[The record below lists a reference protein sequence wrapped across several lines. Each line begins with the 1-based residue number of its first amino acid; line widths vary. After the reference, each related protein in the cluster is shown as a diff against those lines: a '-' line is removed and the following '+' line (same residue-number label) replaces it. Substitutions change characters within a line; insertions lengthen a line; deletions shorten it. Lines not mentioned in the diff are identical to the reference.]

1 MAAIEKIRRRSGL
14 LIAIIGIALLAFVL
28 QDLFQSQGRNT
39 GPTVAIV
46 DGDKIS
52 VRDYENLKEKNL
64 ENRRASNNNLS
75 SAETYSIYNNTLEEM
90 IKDNIM
96 TKEYEA
102 AGIGI
107 TAEELMDQMTGDNPH
122 PWVVQSFGDGN
133 GNVDKQ
139 RVAEYLQNLN
149 NLPADYYNRWLEFEK
164 AVKQNRLETKFDNLV
179 KASHF
184 LPTALAKKYYENK
197 NMKASADVIALRYS
211 TIPDSTVVV
220 TDADN
225 KAFYEENKYRYE
237 TDEKRDIEYVL
248 FEVKPSVEDRQEALK
263 FVQNL
268 KPEFEAAES
277 AADFVNDSYNSDKR
291 YDSTWLSRKDVPE
304 MIEQTIF
311 DNGNGVGY
319 VYGPYEYEDA
329 FNLVRI
335 VDMQNRPDSLRASHI
350 LIGYKGAYG
359 SQDTI
364 TTKEQAEAKAN
375 ELLAQLKA
383 SKNSDELF
391 AELASEFN
399 TDGTKEKGG
408 DLDWFTDGQMVP
420 QFNEYVIN
428 NAVGS
433 MGVVETPFGYHVVK
447 VTDKTEPQPKVRLAY
462 LTHGINWSTKT
473 YQNIYAEANK
483 FFAENRT
490 YDQFNKAIEEQGLT
504 KRTMPGISK
513 STYQIAGLENPR
525 EIVRWAFDEKT
536 KKGDISD
543 KIFEL
548 ENNQL
553 VVAALTGVIHEG
565 YAPMEAVIDR
575 SKYQILNKKKGEIAV
590 EKMKACGNDVNR
602 MVSELGAEST
612 TVSDVTLD
620 SRVLSNFGVEADIVG
635 MIMGMKEGEE
645 IGPVAG
651 NACAFII
658 KNVKFTAPAE
668 TTDYSSVVRE
678 KTSQYSNRAMNNGV
692 YNALRNDVKI
702 KDNRTE
708 IF

>member
-39 GPTVAIV
+39 GPTVAVV

-52 VRDYENLKEKNL
+52 VRDYEALKEKNL
-64 ENRRASNNNLS
+64 ENRRSSNNNLS

-102 AGIGI
+102 AGIGV
-107 TAEELMDQMTGDNPH
+107 TSEELMDQMTGDNPH

-139 RVAEYLQNLN
+139 RVTEYLQNLN
-149 NLPADYYNRWLEFEK
+149 NLPAEYYNRWLDFEK

-179 KASHF
+179 KASYF
-184 LPTALAKKYYENK
+184 LPTPLAKKYYENK
-197 NMKASADVIALRYS
+197 NLKASADVIALRYT
-211 TIPDSTVVV
+211 TIPDSTVTV

-225 KAFYEENKYRYE
+225 KAFYEENKARYE
-237 TDEKRDIEYVL
+237 TDERRDIEYVL
-248 FEVKPSVEDRQEALK
+248 FEIKPSLEDRQDALK
-263 FVQNL
+263 FVQDR
-268 KPEFEAAES
+268 KPEFEAAED
-277 AADFVNDSYNSDKR
+277 AAAYVNDSYNSDQR
-291 YDSTWLSRKDVPE
+291 YDSTWLGRKDVPE
-304 MIEQTIF
+304 MIEQAIF

-319 VYGPYEYEDA
+319 VYGPYENDDA

-335 VDMQNRPDSLRASHI
+335 VELQNRPDSLRASHI

-383 SKNSDELF
+383 TKNNDELF
-391 AELASEFN
+391 SQLASEYN
-399 TDGTKEKGG
+399 TDATKDKGG
-408 DLDWFTDGQMVP
+408 DLDWFTDGTMVP
-420 QFNEYVIN
+420 AFNEYVIN
-428 NAVGS
+428 SPVGS
-433 MGVVETPFGYHVVK
+433 LGVVETMFGYHIVK
-447 VTDKTEPQPKVRLAY
+447 VTDKTQPQPKARLAY
-462 LTHGINWSTKT
+462 LTHKITWSTKT
-473 YQNIYAEANK
+473 YQNVYAEANK

-504 KRTMPGISK
+504 KRTMPAMEK
-513 STYQIAGLENPR
+513 STYQITGLENPR
-525 EIVRWAFDEKT
+525 EIVRWAFDKNT

-548 ENNQL
+548 DNNQL
-553 VVAALTGVIHEG
+553 VVAALTGIIPEG
-565 YAPMEAVIDR
+565 YAPMDVVIDR
-575 SKYQILNKKKGEIAV
+575 SKYQILNKKKGEMAV
-590 EKMKACGNDVNR
+590 DKLKACGNDVNR
-602 MVSELGAEST
+602 MVNELGAEST
-612 TVSDVTLD
+612 TVSDLNID

-635 MIMGMKEGEE
+635 KILGMKEGEE
-645 IGPVAG
+645 VGPVAG
-651 NACAFII
+651 NASAFII
-658 KNVKFTAPAE
+658 KNVKFTQPEE
-668 TTDYSSVVRE
+668 TNDYSSIIRE
-678 KTSQYSNRAMNNGV
+678 KTSQFTNRVLNNGV
-692 YNALRNDVKI
+692 YNSLRKEVKI

>member
-39 GPTVAIV
+39 GPTVAVV

-52 VRDYENLKEKNL
+52 VRDYEELKEKNL
-64 ENRRASNNNLS
+64 ESRRSSNNNLS
-75 SAETYSIYNNTLEEM
+75 SAETYGIYNNTLEEM

-149 NLPADYYNRWLEFEK
+149 NLPADYYNRWLDFEK

-179 KASHF
+179 KASYF

-197 NMKASADVIALRYS
+197 NMKASADVIALRYT
-211 TIPDSTVVV
+211 TIPDSTVTV

-237 TDEKRDIEYVL
+237 TDERRDIEYVL
-248 FEVKPSVEDRQEALK
+248 FEIKPSLEDRQEALK
-263 FVQNL
+263 FVQDR
-268 KPEFEAAES
+268 KPEFEAAED
-277 AADFVNDSYNSDKR
+277 AANYVNDSYNSDKR
-291 YDSTWLSRKDVPE
+291 YDSTWLGRKDVPE
-304 MIEQTIF
+304 VIEQAIF

-319 VYGPYEYEDA
+319 VYGPYEDEDA

-364 TTKEQAEAKAN
+364 TTKEQAEAKAQ

-383 SKNSDELF
+383 AKNKDELF
-391 AELASEFN
+391 SQLAAEYNA
-399 TDGTKEKGG
+399 DATKDKGG
-408 DLDWFTDGQMVP
+408 DLDWFTDGAMVP
-420 QFNEYVIN
+420 AFNEYVIN
-428 NAVGS
+428 NPVGS
-433 MGVVETPFGYHVVK
+433 LGVVETMFGYHVVK
-447 VTDKTEPQPKVRLAY
+447 VTDKTQPQPKARLAY
-462 LTHGINWSTKT
+462 LMHKINWSTKT
-473 YQNIYAEANK
+473 YQNVYAEANK

-490 YDQFNKAIEEQGLT
+490 YEQFNKAIEDQGLT
-504 KRTMPGISK
+504 KRTMPGMDK
-513 STYQIAGLENPR
+513 STYQITGLENPR

-548 ENNQL
+548 DNNQL
-553 VVAALTGVIHEG
+553 VVAALTGIINEG
-565 YAPMEAVIDR
+565 YAPMDVVVDR
-575 SKYQILNKKKGEIAV
+575 AKYQILNKKKGEMAV

-602 MVSELGAEST
+602 MVNELGAEST
-612 TVSDVTLD
+612 TVSDVNIE
-620 SRVLSNFGVEADIVG
+620 SRVLGNFGVEADIVG
-635 MIMGMKEGEE
+635 MILGMKEGEE
-645 IGPVAG
+645 LGPVAG
-651 NACAFII
+651 NATAFIV
-658 KNVKFTAPAE
+658 KNVKFAAPEE
-668 TTDYSSVVRE
+668 TNDYSNIIRE
-678 KTSQYSNRAMNNGV
+678 KTSQFTNRVLNNGV
-692 YNALRNDVKI
+692 YNSLRKQVKI
-702 KDNRTE
+702 KDNRNE

>member
-39 GPTVAIV
+39 GPTVATV

-52 VRDYENLKEKNL
+52 VRDYEALKEKNL
-64 ENRRASNNNLS
+64 ENRRSSNNNLS

-102 AGIGI
+102 AGIGV
-107 TAEELMDQMTGDNPH
+107 TSEELMDQMTGDNPH

-139 RVAEYLQNLN
+139 RVTEYLQNLN
-149 NLPADYYNRWLEFEK
+149 NLPAEYYNRWLDFEK

-179 KASHF
+179 KASYF
-184 LPTALAKKYYENK
+184 LPTPLAKKYYENK
-197 NMKASADVIALRYS
+197 NLKASADVIALRYT
-211 TIPDSTVVV
+211 TIPDSTVTV

-225 KAFYEENKYRYE
+225 KAFYEENKARYE
-237 TDEKRDIEYVL
+237 TDERRDIEYVL
-248 FEVKPSVEDRQEALK
+248 FEIKPSLEDRQDALK
-263 FVQNL
+263 FVQDR
-268 KPEFEAAES
+268 KPEFEAAED
-277 AADFVNDSYNSDKR
+277 AAAYVNDSYNSDQR
-291 YDSTWLSRKDVPE
+291 YDSTWLGRKDVPE
-304 MIEQTIF
+304 MIEQAIF

-319 VYGPYEYEDA
+319 VYGPYENDDA

-335 VDMQNRPDSLRASHI
+335 VEMQNRPDSLRASHI

-383 SKNSDELF
+383 TKNNDELF
-391 AELASEFN
+391 SQLASEYN
-399 TDGTKEKGG
+399 TDATKDKGG
-408 DLDWFTDGQMVP
+408 DLDWFTDGTMVP
-420 QFNEYVIN
+420 AFNEYVIN
-428 NAVGS
+428 SPVGS
-433 MGVVETPFGYHVVK
+433 LGVVETMFGYHIVK
-447 VTDKTEPQPKVRLAY
+447 VTDKTQPQPKARLAY
-462 LTHGINWSTKT
+462 LTHKITWSTKT
-473 YQNIYAEANK
+473 YQNVYAEANK

-490 YDQFNKAIEEQGLT
+490 YDQFNKAIEDQGLT
-504 KRTMPGISK
+504 KRTMPAMEK
-513 STYQIAGLENPR
+513 STYQIPGLENPR
-525 EIVRWAFDEKT
+525 EIVRWAFDKNT

-548 ENNQL
+548 DNNQL
-553 VVAALTGVIHEG
+553 VVAALTGIIPEG
-565 YAPMEAVIDR
+565 YAPMDVVIDR
-575 SKYQILNKKKGEIAV
+575 SKYQILNKKKGEMAV
-590 EKMKACGNDVNR
+590 DKLKACGNDVNR
-602 MVSELGAEST
+602 MVNELGAEST
-612 TVSDVTLD
+612 TVSDLNID

-635 MIMGMKEGEE
+635 KILGMKEGEE
-645 IGPVAG
+645 VGPVAG
-651 NACAFII
+651 NASAFII
-658 KNVKFTAPAE
+658 KNVKFTQPEE
-668 TTDYSSVVRE
+668 TNDYSSIIRE
-678 KTSQYSNRAMNNGV
+678 KTSQFTNRVLNNGV
-692 YNALRNDVKI
+692 YNSLRKEVKI